1 MLTFLHSLKSR
12 LLFLIFI
19 IIIPGFIAVYFQA
32 TEERSNAIET
42 ARLRAID
49 VVDYMTAEQI
59 KIIDDTEKFLK
70 RLSKYPQL
78 LTPNSAECSTFLS
91 NIEQLSE
98 SYVNLG
104 APNIKGQLLCN
115 AKPLATSVNVADRP
129 YIQKAISKRD
139 FAIGQFQ
146 FDRASQTTSINFAY
160 PVIDTKTD
168 QLVAVAVAV
177 VSLEWWSKKLE
188 SAHLPINT
196 VAYITD
202 VNDKII
208 ANYPENTALIG
219 KSVKDIPSFSEA
231 TPAQQTQI
239 REDQHGYMRIF
250 VNRKLSSEV
259 NDQAV
264 RFIVGIPFDHELA
277 IIDSRLSHII
287 IFLVGFIV
295 LITLFA
301 NWVIKENIIKPIK
314 ALEVSSKQLEL
325 GEKTDLDFEGETK
338 ELIDLQKNFSAMAK
352 TRLEAEQQLKDSQK
366 FLRESEACLS
376 RHLRNTPLGS
386 IAWDINFICTEWNNA
401 AQDIFGYSEQEA
413 IGANIIELLVV
424 AELRDEFMTHY
435 NSLLAH
441 QGGKQFSIS
450 NITKDGRSIY
460 CNWYNTLILNS
471 FGMITGMGAFVKD
484 MTADKHNRDT
494 LNEFFKLPMNLHVIV
509 SFDGLI
515 LKANTGWQ
523 SILGFSSEELLGSNV
538 FDLLHPDDID
548 KTASETMNLQAGK
561 NTYSF
566 ENRYMNKQGKYRLIM
581 WSATAS
587 AEQQRMYA
595 VGVDITERRLAED
608 KLKLAAGVFTHAKEA
623 IIITDQNNN
632 IIEVN
637 SAFTQLTGYSSDE
650 VFGKNTNIFKSG
662 HYSDDFYHEM
672 WKTIDYQGYWTG
684 EIWNRCKNGDIVPH
698 LLTISTVSDDAGKV
712 KNFIAFYTDIAAIK
726 AHQKQL
732 EHIAH
737 YDVLTNLPNRSLLAD
752 RLKQAMHLCKR
763 NNFSLAVIFLDLDN
777 FKAIND
783 FHGHDVGDKLLVEI
797 AQRMQKTLRD
807 EDTLSRFGGDEFV
820 AVLVNLETAAACEP
834 LLDRLLKSVSAPVA
848 IEHLTI
854 NVSASVGVTIYPHDD
869 VDAEQLLRHA
879 DQAMYN
885 AKQEGKN
892 RYHLFDMAQDMA
904 LKSLHE
910 NLFLIRTALQ
920 NNELVLYYQPKVNMH
935 SGEMIGVEALLRWMH
950 PDKGTLFPADF
961 LPIVDRH
968 ELTIVIGEWV
978 IDSALTQLSAW
989 KKIGLNTTISVNIDA
1004 LQLQQNNFAQR
1015 LSELLNAHPDVEPSA
1030 LQLEVL
1036 ETSALADIQ
1045 KVSKIMS
1052 NCIKLGV
1059 GFALDDFGT
1068 GYCSLTYLKQLP
1080 VDVIKIDQTFVRDM
1094 LEDPDDLSIVEGVM
1108 GLSKAFRRE
1117 VIAEGVETLQHGVAL
1132 LQLGC
1137 YYAQG
1142 FGIAKPMPASKLSV
1156 WVNSW
1161 QPDKTWTQVKNE
1173 PYINRP
1179 ER

>member
-12 LLFLIFI
+12 LLFLIFMI
-19 IIIPGFIAVYFQA
+19 ILPGFIAVFFQA
-32 TEERSNAIET
+32 TEERSSAIET

-49 VVDYMTAEQI
+49 AVDYMAAEQI
-59 KIIDDTEKFLK
+59 KIIDETEKFLK

-78 LTPNSAECSTFLS
+78 LTPDSAQCSAFLS
-91 NIEQLSE
+91 DIKELSE
-98 SYVNLG
+98 TYVNLG

-115 AKPLATSVNVADRP
+115 ANPLTTSVNVADRP
-129 YIQKAISKRD
+129 YIQKAISKRS
-139 FAIGQFQ
+139 FAIGEFQ

-188 SAHLPINT
+188 STHLPVNT

-208 ANYPENTALIG
+208 ANYPENKALMG
-219 KSVKDIPSFSEA
+219 KSAKDIPSFSKITSAE
-231 TPAQQTQI
+231 QTQI
-239 REDQHGYMRIF
+239 RKDQHGYMRIF
-250 VNRKLSSEV
+250 VNRKLSSEIH
-259 NDQAV
+259 DQAV

-277 IIDSRLSHII
+277 IIDSRLSRVV
-287 IFLVGFIV
+287 IFLVGFIL

-301 NWVIKENIIKPIK
+301 VWVIRENILKPIK

-325 GEKTDLDFEGETK
+325 GEKTDLDFVGETK

-352 TRLEAEQQLKDSQK
+352 TRLEAEQQLKNSQI
-366 FLRESEACLS
+366 FLRESEASLS

-386 IAWDINFICTEWNNA
+386 VAWDVNFICTEWNDA

-413 IGANIIELLVV
+413 IGVNIIELVV
-424 AELRDEFMTHY
+424 MTELRNEFITHY
-435 NSLLAH
+435 DSLLAH
-441 QGGKQFSIS
+441 QGGKQFSIP
-450 NITKDGRSIY
+450 NITKDGRTIY

-471 FGMITGMGAFVKD
+471 LGMVTGMGAFVKD
-484 MTADKHNRDT
+484 MTVDKHNRDT
-494 LNEFFKLPMNLHVIV
+494 LNEFFKLPMNLHLIV

-515 LKANTGWQ
+515 LKVNAGWQ
-523 SILGFSSEELLGSNV
+523 SILGFSSEDLLNSNV
-538 FDLLHPDDID
+538 FDLLHPDDTD
-548 KTASETMNLQAGK
+548 NTASEMMNLGAGE

-566 ENRYMNKQGKYRLIM
+566 ENRYMNKQGQYRLIM

-587 AEQQRMYA
+587 VEQQKIYA
-595 VGVDITERRLAED
+595 VGVDITDSRLAED

-650 VFGKNTNIFKSG
+650 VFGKKTNIFKSG

-672 WKTIDYQGYWTG
+672 WQAISYQGYWTG
-684 EIWNRCKNGDIVPH
+684 EIWNRCKNGNIVPH

-752 RLKQAMHLCKR
+752 RLKQAMGLCKR
-763 NNFSLAVIFLDLDN
+763 NNFSLAVVFLDLDN

-797 AQRMQKTLRD
+797 SQRMQKTLRD
-807 EDTLSRFGGDEFV
+807 QDTLSRFGGDEFV
-820 AVLVNLETAAACEP
+820 AVLVNLEAPEACEP
-834 LLDRLLKSVSAPVA
+834 LLERLLKSVSAPVA
-848 IEHLTI
+848 IDHLTI
-854 NVSASVGVTIYPHDD
+854 NVSASVGVTIYPHDG

-879 DQAMYN
+879 DQAMYS

-892 RYHLFDMAQDMA
+892 RYHLFDMAQDIA

-910 NLFLIRTALQ
+910 NLLRIRAALQ
-920 NNELVLYYQPKVNMH
+920 KHEFVLYYQPKVNMR

-950 PDKGTLFPADF
+950 PERGLLSPDDF
-961 LPIVDRH
+961 LQIVDRH
-968 ELTIVIGEWV
+968 ELTIIIGEWV
-978 IDSALTQLSAW
+978 IDSALTQISDW
-989 KKIGLNTTISVNIDA
+989 KKIGLHTTISVNIDA
-1004 LQLQQNNFAQR
+1004 LQLQQNNFVQR
-1015 LSELLNAHPDVEPSA
+1015 LSELLNAHPDVDPSS

-1036 ETSALADIQ
+1036 ETSALADIK

-1052 NCIKLGV
+1052 DCIKLGV
-1059 GFALDDFGT
+1059 EFALDDFGT

-1080 VDVIKIDQTFVRDM
+1080 VDVIKIDQTFIRDM
-1094 LEDPDDLSIVEGVM
+1094 LHDPDDLSIVEGVM
-1108 GLSKAFRRE
+1108 GLSKAFKRE

-1132 LQLGC
+1132 LHLGC
-1137 YYAQG
+1137 HFAQG
-1142 FGIAKPMPASKLSV
+1142 FGIARPMPAAKLPS

-1161 QPDKTWTQVKNE
+1161 RPDKTWTQVKK
-1173 PYINRP
+1173 
-1179 ER
+1179 

>member
-1 MLTFLHSLKSR
+1 MDSCFIEKSVDSKELH
-12 LLFLIFI
+12 
-19 IIIPGFIAVYFQA
+19 P
-32 TEERSNAIET
+32 
-42 ARLRAID
+42 
-49 VVDYMTAEQI
+49 
-59 KIIDDTEKFLK
+59 
-70 RLSKYPQL
+70 
-78 LTPNSAECSTFLS
+78 
-91 NIEQLSE
+91 
-98 SYVNLG
+98 
-104 APNIKGQLLCN
+104 
-115 AKPLATSVNVADRP
+115 
-129 YIQKAISKRD
+129 
-139 FAIGQFQ
+139 FQ

-188 SAHLPINT
+188 STHLPVNT

-208 ANYPENTALIG
+208 ANYPENKALIG
-219 KSVKDIPSFSEA
+219 KSAKDIPSFSKITSAE
-231 TPAQQTQI
+231 QTQI
-239 REDQHGYMRIF
+239 RKDQHGYMRIF
-250 VNRKLSSEV
+250 VNRKLSSEI

-277 IIDSRLSHII
+277 IIDSRLSRVV
-287 IFLVGFIV
+287 IFLVGFIL

-301 NWVIKENIIKPIK
+301 VWVIRENILKPIK

-325 GEKTDLDFEGETK
+325 GEKTDLDFVGETK

-352 TRLEAEQQLKDSQK
+352 TRLEAEQQLKNSQI
-366 FLRESEACLS
+366 FLRESEASLS

-386 IAWDINFICTEWNNA
+386 VAWDVNFICTEWNDA

-413 IGANIIELLVV
+413 IGVNIIELVV
-424 AELRDEFMTHY
+424 MTELRNEFITHY
-435 NSLLAH
+435 DSLLAH
-441 QGGKQFSIS
+441 QGGKQFSIP
-450 NITKDGRSIY
+450 NITKDGRTIY

-471 FGMITGMGAFVKD
+471 LGMVTGMGAFVKD
-484 MTADKHNRDT
+484 MTVDKHNRDT
-494 LNEFFKLPMNLHVIV
+494 LNEFFKLPMNLHLIV

-515 LKANTGWQ
+515 LKVNAGWQ
-523 SILGFSSEELLGSNV
+523 SILGFSSEDLLNSNV
-538 FDLLHPDDID
+538 FDLLHPDDTD
-548 KTASETMNLQAGK
+548 NTASEMMNLGAGE

-566 ENRYMNKQGKYRLIM
+566 ENRYMNKQGQYRLIM

-587 AEQQRMYA
+587 VEQQKIYA
-595 VGVDITERRLAED
+595 VGVDITDSRLAED

-650 VFGKNTNIFKSG
+650 VFGKKTNIFKSG

-672 WKTIDYQGYWTG
+672 WQAISYQGYWTG
-684 EIWNRCKNGDIVPH
+684 EIWNRCKNGNIVPH

-752 RLKQAMHLCKR
+752 RLKQAMGLCKR
-763 NNFSLAVIFLDLDN
+763 NNFSLAVVFLDLDN

-797 AQRMQKTLRD
+797 SQRMQKTLRD
-807 EDTLSRFGGDEFV
+807 QDTLSRFGGDEFV
-820 AVLVNLETAAACEP
+820 AVLVNLEAPEACEP
-834 LLDRLLKSVSAPVA
+834 LLERLLKSVSAPVA
-848 IEHLTI
+848 IDHLTI
-854 NVSASVGVTIYPHDD
+854 NVSASVGVTIYPHDG

-879 DQAMYN
+879 DQAMYS

-892 RYHLFDMAQDMA
+892 RYHLFDMAQDIA

-910 NLFLIRTALQ
+910 NLLRIRAALQ
-920 NNELVLYYQPKVNMH
+920 KHEFVLYYQPKVNMR

-950 PDKGTLFPADF
+950 PERGLLSPDDF
-961 LPIVDRH
+961 LQIVDRH
-968 ELTIVIGEWV
+968 ELTIIIGEWV
-978 IDSALTQLSAW
+978 IDSALTQISDW
-989 KKIGLNTTISVNIDA
+989 KKIGLHTTISVNIDA
-1004 LQLQQNNFAQR
+1004 LQLQQNNFVQR
-1015 LSELLNAHPDVEPSA
+1015 LSELLNAHPDVDPSS

-1036 ETSALADIQ
+1036 ETSALADIK

-1052 NCIKLGV
+1052 DCIKLGV
-1059 GFALDDFGT
+1059 EFALDDFGT

-1080 VDVIKIDQTFVRDM
+1080 VDVIKIDQTFIRDM
-1094 LEDPDDLSIVEGVM
+1094 LHDPDDLSIVEGVM
-1108 GLSKAFRRE
+1108 GLSKAFKRE

-1132 LQLGC
+1132 LHLGC
-1137 YYAQG
+1137 HFAQG
-1142 FGIAKPMPASKLSV
+1142 FGIARPMPAAKLPS

-1161 QPDKTWTQVKNE
+1161 RPDKTWTQVKK
-1173 PYINRP
+1173 
-1179 ER
+1179 

>member
-1 MLTFLHSLKSR
+1 MTIGFSTKSNRGKGSMDSCFIEKSVDSKELH
-12 LLFLIFI
+12 
-19 IIIPGFIAVYFQA
+19 P
-32 TEERSNAIET
+32 
-42 ARLRAID
+42 
-49 VVDYMTAEQI
+49 
-59 KIIDDTEKFLK
+59 
-70 RLSKYPQL
+70 
-78 LTPNSAECSTFLS
+78 
-91 NIEQLSE
+91 
-98 SYVNLG
+98 
-104 APNIKGQLLCN
+104 
-115 AKPLATSVNVADRP
+115 
-129 YIQKAISKRD
+129 
-139 FAIGQFQ
+139 FQ

-188 SAHLPINT
+188 STHLPVNT

-208 ANYPENTALIG
+208 ANYPENKALIG
-219 KSVKDIPSFSEA
+219 KSAKDIPSFSKITSAE
-231 TPAQQTQI
+231 QTQI
-239 REDQHGYMRIF
+239 RKDQHGYMRIF
-250 VNRKLSSEV
+250 VNRKLSSEI

-277 IIDSRLSHII
+277 IIDSRLSRVV
-287 IFLVGFIV
+287 IFLVGFIL

-301 NWVIKENIIKPIK
+301 VWVIRENILKPIK

-325 GEKTDLDFEGETK
+325 GEKTDLDFVGETK

-352 TRLEAEQQLKDSQK
+352 TRLEAEQQLKNSQI
-366 FLRESEACLS
+366 FLRESEASLS

-386 IAWDINFICTEWNNA
+386 VAWDVNFICTEWNDA

-413 IGANIIELLVV
+413 IGVNIIELVV
-424 AELRDEFMTHY
+424 MTELRNEFITHY
-435 NSLLAH
+435 DSLLAH
-441 QGGKQFSIS
+441 QGGKQFSIP
-450 NITKDGRSIY
+450 NITKDGRTIY

-471 FGMITGMGAFVKD
+471 LGMVTGMGAFVKD
-484 MTADKHNRDT
+484 MTVDKHNRDT
-494 LNEFFKLPMNLHVIV
+494 LNEFFKLPMNLHLIV

-515 LKANTGWQ
+515 LKVNAGWQ
-523 SILGFSSEELLGSNV
+523 SILGFSSEDLLNSNV
-538 FDLLHPDDID
+538 FDLLHPDDTD
-548 KTASETMNLQAGK
+548 NTASEMMNLGAGE

-566 ENRYMNKQGKYRLIM
+566 ENRYMNKQGQYRLIM

-587 AEQQRMYA
+587 VEQQKIYA
-595 VGVDITERRLAED
+595 VGVDITDSRLAED

-650 VFGKNTNIFKSG
+650 VFGKKTNIFKSG

-672 WKTIDYQGYWTG
+672 WQAISYQGYWTG
-684 EIWNRCKNGDIVPH
+684 EIWNRCKNGNIVPH

-752 RLKQAMHLCKR
+752 RLKQAMGLCKR
-763 NNFSLAVIFLDLDN
+763 NNFSLAVVFLDLDN

-797 AQRMQKTLRD
+797 SQRMQKTLRD
-807 EDTLSRFGGDEFV
+807 QDTLSRFGGDEFV
-820 AVLVNLETAAACEP
+820 AVLVNLEAPEACEP
-834 LLDRLLKSVSAPVA
+834 LLERLLKSVSAPVA
-848 IEHLTI
+848 IDHLTI
-854 NVSASVGVTIYPHDD
+854 NVSASVGVTIYPHDG

-879 DQAMYN
+879 DQAMYS

-892 RYHLFDMAQDMA
+892 RYHLFDMAQDIA

-910 NLFLIRTALQ
+910 NLLRIRAALQ
-920 NNELVLYYQPKVNMH
+920 KHEFVLYYQPKVNMR

-950 PDKGTLFPADF
+950 PERGLLSPDDF
-961 LPIVDRH
+961 LQIVDRH
-968 ELTIVIGEWV
+968 ELTIIIGEWV
-978 IDSALTQLSAW
+978 IDSALTQISDW
-989 KKIGLNTTISVNIDA
+989 KKIGLHTTISVNIDA
-1004 LQLQQNNFAQR
+1004 LQLQQNNFVQR
-1015 LSELLNAHPDVEPSA
+1015 LSELLNAHPDVDPSS

-1036 ETSALADIQ
+1036 ETSALADIK

-1052 NCIKLGV
+1052 DCIKLGV
-1059 GFALDDFGT
+1059 EFALDDFGT

-1080 VDVIKIDQTFVRDM
+1080 VDVIKIDQTFIRDM
-1094 LEDPDDLSIVEGVM
+1094 LHDPDDLSIVEGVM
-1108 GLSKAFRRE
+1108 GLSKAFKRE

-1132 LQLGC
+1132 LHLGC
-1137 YYAQG
+1137 HFAQG
-1142 FGIAKPMPASKLSV
+1142 FGIARPMPAAKLPS

-1161 QPDKTWTQVKNE
+1161 RPDKTWTQVKK
-1173 PYINRP
+1173 
-1179 ER
+1179 